1 MLGKIIKYYLTIDFC
16 AAPIRGNAFGQ
27 NKNPRCLEI
36 NVMSL
41 H

>member
-1 MLGKIIKYYLTIDFC
+1 MLGQIIKYYLTIDFC
-16 AAPIRGNAFGQ
+16 VAPAWQCIWQ
-27 NKNPRCLEI
+27 DKNPQCLEI

>member
-1 MLGKIIKYYLTIDFC
+1 LRLC
-16 AAPIRGNAFGQ
+16 GNVFGQ
-27 NKNPRCLEI
+27 DKNPHGLEI

>member
-1 MLGKIIKYYLTIDFC
+1 MLGQIIKYYLTIDFC
-16 AAPIRGNAFGQ
+16 VAPAWNVFDQ
-27 NKNPRCLEI
+27 DKKPHCLEI

>member
-1 MLGKIIKYYLTIDFC
+1 MLGQIIKYYLTIDS
-16 AAPIRGNAFGQ
+16 ILHLRGNVFGQ
-27 NKNPRCLEI
+27 DENPQYLEI

>member
-1 MLGKIIKYYLTIDFC
+1 MLGQIIKFYLTIDFC
-16 AAPIRGNAFGQ
+16 AAPAWNVFDQ
-27 NKNPRCLEI
+27 DKNPHCLEI